1 MRHQS
6 IESYFDP
13 LGFHE
18 FACNGRYKRLTI
30 GCCKSLAWLDL
41 NNRQDLHRVV
51 DNFAIDVEKSHGK

>member
-18 FACNGRYKRLTI
+18 LLPEMADTKGSPLGVLN
-30 GCCKSLAWLDL
+30 AWLDL
-41 NNRQDLHRVV
+41 KNRQDLHLVV
-51 DNFAIDVEKSHGK
+51 DNFVIDVEKSHGK